1 MKGNKRIDA
10 DILES
15 VKTMNFIRNNFT
27 LLKVSVFSKNIIKLF
42 FRGIVEQLSLYKEIN
57 SKLEKK
63 NFKKIF
69 SENGIETRCL

>member
-1 MKGNKRIDA
+1 LKGNKRIDA